1 MMKMKNFLMLALVT
15 VMGVVLASC
24 EGRDNPVRTS
34 LDVDTSTLNLFVGES
49 AIRTATTKAQ
59 WDYQI
64 TYTSSN
70 PAVATVDPIGKVT
83 AVSEG
88 EAIITVKMGESL
100 KSWYAAKTLTYN
112 VVVKKYVSVTGLAI
126 NGTDALATS
135 GYSGHLSAAVIPAD
149 ATDASVTSVTWSS
162 SAPEVLSVDAN
173 GNVTFVSDV
182 LPLTGVD
189 VTITATSNADN
200 TIKGSEVISVSPLV
214 GWFVGA
220 NGMTYS
226 TKAAANAVTT
236 AEAWIAYKSATAGKS
251 LAFALTNDAPG
262 GKSWNAFAANPG
274 WNSTVNRAAIS
285 GGTWRWPTKTDFD
298 NMLAG
303 FQTLPNTGNGVTSDD
318 YPSYWS
324 STEGD
329 ALSAWGL
336 YFLGSDSGVGDG
348 VKDDDGS
355 NLYVRAVLAF

>member
-1 MMKMKNFLMLALVT
+1 MKMKNFLMLALVT

-49 AIRTATTKAQ
+49 AIRTATTKAENVL
-59 WDYQI
+59 I

-88 EAIITVKMGESL
+88 EAIITVEMGESL

-149 ATDASVTSVTWSS
+149 ATDASVTWSS

-173 GNVTFVSDV
+173 GNVTFVAV
-182 LPLTGVD
+182 PLAGAD

-200 TIKGSEVISVSPLV
+200 TIQDTKVISVSPLM
-214 GWFVGA
+214 GMFVGA
-220 NGMTYS
+220 NGNAYAS
-226 TKAAANAVTT
+226 KDAANAATT
-236 AEAWIAYKSATAGKS
+236 AQAWIAYKSATAGKS

-262 GKSWNAFAANPG
+262 GTSWNAFAANPG
-274 WNSTVNRAAIS
+274 WNSTPNRAAIS
-285 GGTWRWPTKTDFD
+285 GGTWRWPTKTDFN

-303 FQTLPNTGNGVTSDD
+303 FKTLSTTGNGVTSD
-318 YPSYWS
+318 YPFYWS
-324 STEGD
+324 STEFD
-329 ALSAWGL
+329 ASFAWVLG
-336 YFLGSDSGVGDG
+336 FSGSDSRVFNDD
-348 VKDDDGS
+348 KDDSNSDG
-355 NLYVRAVLAF
+355 YVRAVLAF